1 MNKDSKILKGIL
13 IILKGILIILFTVLL
28 AYIGIQASEWSSLS
42 GISPY

>member
-13 IILKGILIILFTVLL
+13 IILKGIPFTVLL

-42 GISPY
+42 GVSPY